1 MDGRSNIYGM
11 KQQQAVDVGYDK
23 MQGSLKLD
31 ELKQLLA
38 DGWTVAETQTSGGG
52 DILVIVEKDGG

>member
-1 MDGRSNIYGM
+1 M

-31 ELKQLLA
+31 ELNQLLA